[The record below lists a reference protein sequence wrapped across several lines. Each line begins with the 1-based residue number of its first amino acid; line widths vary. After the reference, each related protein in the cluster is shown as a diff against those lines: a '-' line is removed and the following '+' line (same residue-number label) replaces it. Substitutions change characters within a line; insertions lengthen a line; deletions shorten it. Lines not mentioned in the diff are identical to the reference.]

1 MRPSRRRRRPR
12 CAACRRT
19 DELHGS
25 NAPHEKPG
33 DADLRLE
40 TADIDPA
47 DNAHR
52 IVDALERRQGCEN
65 VAVPD
70 EKPEGRSFED
80 VARALADEVNR
91 AVERLSAIDL
101 DEIARAANEEAERAR
116 RWVEDLARSLAQSG
130 DAAPSPEDARVHHAS
145 PHPLAMPTTEQGVA
159 LAALESGRW
168 RIESGTFTVHD
179 GPGPSDPLG
188 LLRELRVS
196 DWVTADGK
204 LTLTGRKA
212 LARWLEQA

>member
-1 MRPSRRRRRPR
+1 MS
-12 CAACRRT
+12 
-19 DELHGS
+19 D
-25 NAPHEKPG
+25 HE
-33 DADLRLE
+33 
-40 TADIDPA
+40 
-47 DNAHR
+47 
-52 IVDALERRQGCEN
+52 
-65 VAVPD
+65 PD
-70 EKPEGRSFED
+70 GRSFED

-101 DEIARAANEEAERAR
+101 DDIARVANDEAERAR
-116 RWVEDLARSLAQSG
+116 RWIEDLARSLTPNG
-130 DAAPSPEDARVHHAS
+130 DVARSPGQEPVHHAA

-168 RIESGTFTVHD
+168 RIESGTFSVHD

-196 DWVTADGK
+196 DWVTADGE

>member
-1 MRPSRRRRRPR
+1 MPD
-12 CAACRRT
+12 
-19 DELHGS
+19 DE
-25 NAPHEKPG
+25 
-33 DADLRLE
+33 
-40 TADIDPA
+40 
-47 DNAHR
+47 
-52 IVDALERRQGCEN
+52 
-65 VAVPD
+65 PD
-70 EKPEGRSFED
+70 GRSFED
-80 VARALADEVNR
+80 IARALADDVHQ

-101 DEIARAANEEAERAR
+101 DDIARAANEEAERAR
-116 RWVEDLARSLAQSG
+116 RWIEDLARSLTQTG
-130 DAAPSPEDARVHHAS
+130 DAATRPEDAPLHHAG
-145 PHPLAMPTTEQGVA
+145 PHPLAMPTAEQGVA

-196 DWVTADGK
+196 DWVTADGE

>member
-1 MRPSRRRRRPR
+1 M
-12 CAACRRT
+12 
-19 DELHGS
+19 
-25 NAPHEKPG
+25 
-33 DADLRLE
+33 
-40 TADIDPA
+40 
-47 DNAHR
+47 
-52 IVDALERRQGCEN
+52 
-65 VAVPD
+65 PD
-70 EKPEGRSFED
+70 EEPDGTSFED

-91 AVERLSAIDL
+91 AVERLSAIDV

-116 RWVEDLARSLAQSG
+116 RWIEDLARSLVQSG
-130 DAAPSPEDARVHHAS
+130 DAAPRREDAPVRHAP
-145 PHPLAMPTTEQGVA
+145 PHPLAMPTLEQGAA

-196 DWVTADGK
+196 DWVTADGE

-212 LARWLEQA
+212 LARWLEQP

>member
-1 MRPSRRRRRPR
+1 MPD
-12 CAACRRT
+12 
-19 DELHGS
+19 DE
-25 NAPHEKPG
+25 
-33 DADLRLE
+33 
-40 TADIDPA
+40 
-47 DNAHR
+47 
-52 IVDALERRQGCEN
+52 
-65 VAVPD
+65 PD
-70 EKPEGRSFED
+70 SRSFED

-101 DEIARAANEEAERAR
+101 DDIARAANEEAERTR
-116 RWVEDLARSLAQSG
+116 RWIEELARSLTQTR
-130 DAAPSPEDARVHHAS
+130 DAAPSPEDAPVHHAG
-145 PHPLAMPTTEQGVA
+145 PHALAMPTTEQGVA

-168 RIESGTFTVHD
+168 KIESGAFTVHD

-196 DWVTADGK
+196 DWVTADGE

>member
-1 MRPSRRRRRPR
+1 MS
-12 CAACRRT
+12 
-19 DELHGS
+19 
-25 NAPHEKPG
+25 
-33 DADLRLE
+33 
-40 TADIDPA
+40 
-47 DNAHR
+47 
-52 IVDALERRQGCEN
+52 
-65 VAVPD
+65 AVPD
-70 EKPEGRSFED
+70 DEPDGRSFED
-80 VARALADEVNR
+80 VARALVDEVNR

-101 DEIARAANEEAERAR
+101 DDIARTANEEADRAR
-116 RWVEDLARSLAQSG
+116 RWFEDLARSLAQTG
-130 DAAPSPEDARVHHAS
+130 DAAPRPDDAHVHHDA

-196 DWVTADGK
+196 DWVTADGE
-204 LTLTGRKA
+204 LALTGRKA